1 MDTYFHI
8 RVIKIIGSALLF
20 FLISSCGSDSAK
32 TPIETSNS
40 STLNPT
46 KGVTQEE
53 SFYVRLYDDGKYPY
67 YMNQKNNYDKKC
79 EITLGASSQNIECI
93 LDINELDLYFNG
105 VKFQYN
111 IPSSMCSYM
120 SFTPYWYYNWEPGYG
135 PSAVSISKSLDVSGN
150 LLSLSCVI
158 DGVTSC
164 NGTEASF
171 DATNDKLTCVYD
183 HTDASG
189 PNCCLGSYTK
199 TVVTTV
205 AGGAPVTSYGKAN
218 WGGDIKGCLG
228 GQGKTNWSLYTKSGY
243 PASEILY
250 TVGVGKNDVYE
261 VTAPIQS
268 SNAGSNFGI
277 ANYFTSGKHNH
288 NGYSSGSSTYP
299 YQIDPIDDRNGTT
312 LRSGSPY
319 YRWQCLDKDKEVI
332 HQIIVSVREWNT
344 YKEFLTYGTSKGTS
358 GDPDVVGVEGTGCDY
373 NTQNTTETCNDF
385 TDWDD
390 YYTLFSGIFSS
401 VTKPSYFPNETF

>member
-1 MDTYFHI
+1 MDTYFHF

-67 YMNQKNNYDKKC
+67 YMSQKNNYDKKC
-79 EITLGASSQNIECI
+79 EITLGASSQNVECI

-120 SFTPYWYYNWEPGYG
+120 SYTPYWYYNWEPGYG

-158 DGVTSC
+158 DGVATC
-164 NGTEASF
+164 NGTEASY

-183 HTDASG
+183 HTNASG

-205 AGGAPVTSYGKAN
+205 AAGAPVTSYGKAN
-218 WGGDIKGCLG
+218 WGGEIKGCLG

-243 PASEILY
+243 PASEIFY
-250 TVGVGKNDVYE
+250 TVGTGKNDVYE

-299 YQIDPIDDRNGTT
+299 YQIDPIDDRNGTA

-373 NTQNTTETCNDF
+373 NTQNATETCNDF